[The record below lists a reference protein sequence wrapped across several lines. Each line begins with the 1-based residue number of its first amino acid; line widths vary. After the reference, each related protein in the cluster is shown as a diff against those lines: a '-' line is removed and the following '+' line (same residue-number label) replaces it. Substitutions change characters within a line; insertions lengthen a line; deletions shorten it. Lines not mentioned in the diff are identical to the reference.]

1 MILGLVTD
9 SVGPILP
16 AGADGDCGEEFSPA
30 LRVHLCP
37 VCREVSPTN
46 CPQSDASK
54 VHRHKGSKQHW
65 RWGALGACTGG
76 GERWVFALDV
86 WREETSLLPCSPR
99 MFLLYMS
106 SLFVM
111 IIALFIISKQC
122 VSPHPHMI
130 QCHN

>member
-1 MILGLVTD
+1 MILGRVTD

-76 GERWVFALDV
+76 GERWVPALEV
-86 WREETSLLPCSPR
+86 GSVGCLHWRWG
-99 MFLLYMS
+99 
-106 SLFVM
+106 
-111 IIALFIISKQC
+111 ALGACTGGGERWVPALEVGSVGC
-122 VSPHPHMI
+122 LH
-130 QCHN
+130 